1 MRRVVITG
9 MGSLSALGVTVQTC
23 FDNLIAGQSGIRQH
37 PRHALPVPVGYV
49 DFDIGTHFSKMQLLG
64 LDRVSQLA
72 LVAAEQAMHQAQ
84 ATDAVLDRLQMG
96 VFWGTGG
103 GGCESTEHAYAKF
116 FDAGGEQKKLLTVP
130 TAMIHAA
137 AAQVAMRFGIG
148 GECQT
153 YSTACSSAAVAI
165 GEAFRRVQN
174 GHWPIA
180 LAGGAE
186 APLMPG
192 VMDSWM
198 AMRVLCPDPQDV
210 PGTGCRPFSTDRC
223 GFAMAEGAAAFV
235 LEDLEHAQARGAPI
249 LAEMMSYGVS
259 NDAAHITKPAP
270 QGQARAMQSALKS
283 ARLTP
288 KDIGYINAHGT
299 ATQAGDTA
307 EAQSIEMVFG
317 LGAGGIPVSA
327 TKSAHGHA
335 LGAGGALEW
344 AITIEALRRQILPQT
359 THFTQADAG
368 VDIDFIPQNARQVP
382 SLQFAMSNSFA
393 FGGNNAVL
401 IARRW
406 EQT

>member
-9 MGSLSALGVTVQTC
+9 MGALSALGLTVQSC
-23 FDNLIAGQSGIRQH
+23 FDNLIAGHSGIRPH
-37 PRHALPVPVGYV
+37 PTHALPVPVGYV
-49 DFDIGTHFSKMQLLG
+49 DFDAGAHFSKMQLLG

-72 LVAAEQAMHQAQ
+72 IVAAEQAMQQAQ
-84 ATDAVLDRLQMG
+84 AAEAKLDRLQMG

-130 TAMIHAA
+130 AAMIHAA

-165 GEAFRRVQN
+165 GEAFRRIQY
-174 GHWPIA
+174 GHWPMA

-186 APLMPG
+186 APLVPG
-192 VMDSWM
+192 VMNSWM
-198 AMRVLCPDPQDV
+198 AMRVLCTDPQNA
-210 PGTGCRPFSTDRC
+210 PGTGCRPFSADRC

-235 LEDLEHAQARGAPI
+235 LEDLEYAQVRGANI
-249 LAEMMSYGVS
+249 LAEMLSYGVS
-259 NDAAHITKPAP
+259 NDAAHITKPDAK
-270 QGQARAMQSALKS
+270 GQARAMQSALSS
-283 ARLTP
+283 ANLAP
-288 KDIGYINAHGT
+288 QDIGYINAHGT
-299 ATQAGDTA
+299 ATHAGDMA
-307 EAQSIEMVFG
+307 EVQSIEQVFG
-317 LGAGGIPVSA
+317 SVAGGIPVSA

-344 AITIEALRRQILPQT
+344 AITIEALRRRVLPPT
-359 THFTQADAG
+359 THFTHADTG
-368 VDIDFIPQNARQVP
+368 VSMDFIPHSARLAP
-382 SLQFAMSNSFA
+382 SLQCAMSNSFA

-406 EQT
+406 ESA